1 MNNLELFNNFWQ
13 DLESYK
19 NEEEKLEIFASHLIA
34 NKPSILD
41 HVSKRKIV
49 LFLKKINYKDVNY
62 CCWEWTAHTNNDGYG
77 HFSINDYPNTP
88 RRSHRIIQFLTDLNF
103 DLDSELLVC
112 HSCDNPGC
120 VNPNHLWLGSNQDN
134 MTDKSIKKRCNSVTG
149 INHGGAKLTDE
160 QVLAI
165 FNDPRTQGVIA
176 KDYNVCQ
183 DTISFIKRGER
194 KLTDQS
200 IILPKNQNKRSL
212 QSKSGHKSKLTKE
225 NVIEIQKLYSTGN
238 YTCVQLSIKFSVSK
252 DAISKVIN
260 GKSLKRFQ

>member
-19 NEEEKLEIFASHLIA
+19 NEEEKLEIFANHLIA
-34 NKPSILD
+34 NKPSILE

-62 CCWEWTAHTNNDGYG
+62 CCWEWGAFKDKDGYG
-77 HFSINDYPNTP
+77 SFSIKDNPNVS

-103 DLDSELLVC
+103 DLDSELQAC
-112 HSCDNPGC
+112 HSCDNPSC
-120 VNPNHLWLGSNQDN
+120 CNPNHLWSGTTQDNTQDKYIKGRSASGSN
-134 MTDKSIKKRCNSVTG
+134 
-149 INHGGAKLTDE
+149 HGQGKLIDD

-165 FNDPRTQGVIA
+165 FNDPRTLEVIA
-176 KDYNVCQ
+176 KEYNVSKVA
-183 DTISFIKRGER
+183 ISRIKSGKR

-200 IILPKNQNKRSL
+200 IILPKNKNL
-212 QSKSGHKSKLTKE
+212 QGNNVKLTRDD
-225 NVIEIQKLYSTGN
+225 VIEIQKLYATN
-238 YTCVQLSIKFSVSK
+238 QYYQWELADKFNVAQS
-252 DAISKVIN
+252 AISNIIN